1 LTGNRG
7 QAFVS
12 GDDILGVEPMR
23 ADVCADLREF
33 INRESGL
40 SYDDKARQLIERRIA
55 PRLVEL
61 KLTSFAEYV
70 RLVKTQPDELD
81 WVYETLTTK
90 ETYFFRQEY
99 QFQAFEQE
107 LLPLI
112 VQQGGAQSRLTVWS
126 AGCSSGE
133 EAYTLAIL
141 LSQSPLLRGWK
152 VSVIGTDLCPSNI
165 DTALRGIY
173 RPTSFRTM
181 DETTK
186 AKYFTPVEGGM
197 KVNATLKRL
206 VHFSV
211 GNLTNSIHVKAVGRL
226 DVIFCRNVLIY
237 FDELSRRTV
246 TSLFYERLLPGGYL
260 LLGHS
265 ESLLN
270 AGTHFEPVHL
280 KGDLVYR
287 RPPLERGSQPRIKA
301 PS

>member
-1 LTGNRG
+1 MPRNLG
-7 QAFVS
+7 QAPVS
-12 GDDILGVEPMR
+12 ADDILGFEPMR
-23 ADVCADLREF
+23 EDACADLRAF
-33 INRESGL
+33 INRRSGL
-40 SYDDKARQLIERRIA
+40 SYDAKARHLMERRIA

-61 KLTSFAEYV
+61 KLSSFEEYI
-70 RLVKTQPDELD
+70 RLVKSHGDELE
-81 WVYETLTTK
+81 WLYETLTTK
-90 ETYFFRQEY
+90 ETYFFRQGY

-112 VQQGGAQSRLTVWS
+112 VGEGGAQSRLTVWS

-141 LSQSPLLRGWK
+141 LSESSLLRGWK

-165 DTALRGIY
+165 EAAVRGIY

-181 DETTK
+181 NEETK
-186 AKYFTPVEGGM
+186 ARYFTPAEGGL
-197 KVNATLKRL
+197 KVTSALKRL

-211 GNLTNSIHVKAVGRL
+211 GNLMHNVHVRSVGRV

-237 FDELSRRTV
+237 FDDVSRRAV
-246 TSLFYERLLPGGYL
+246 TDLFYERLLPGGYL

-280 KGDLVYR
+280 EGDLVYR
-287 RPPLERGSQPRIKA
+287 RPPLERSSQSRIKT